1 MADSGGDLAGI
12 ICSISY
18 EPLNLISEDLQ
29 SVSICVHVF
38 HELCLRRA
46 LNWRK
51 MLGFLRR
58 EVNVSGLN
66 SQVEGQTKELE
77 GLNEKL
83 CTCKEQAKIETA
95 LKNESISDLDI
106 DEEEVLKLAA
116 LGKGPTERVQELET
130 LTEAK
135 ENEYLREYISIDED
149 DPEGTNALQG
159 CSKHNYKDQDRD
171 DIAFSKPSLVK
182 LEPVSGIK
190 TEKSLQGKCTLAA
203 SPRVDID
210 IGIDMANISA
220 GAMDED
226 VTLQTNIKQ
235 PVVNITK
242 ELPLTLSN
250 SAAAQV
256 TNSEYEDGTFWGKQV
271 YGGNHIPG
279 ANDLHAGSNEMLDRL
294 EKATEK
300 RKRRQARQ
308 LIQIF

>member
-1 MADSGGDLAGI
+1 M
-12 ICSISY
+12 
-18 EPLNLISEDLQ
+18 
-29 SVSICVHVF
+29 
-38 HELCLRRA
+38 
-46 LNWRK
+46 
-51 MLGFLRR
+51 
-58 EVNVSGLN
+58 NVSNG
-66 SQVEGQTKELE
+66 SKT
-77 GLNEKL
+77 
-83 CTCKEQAKIETA
+83 TF
-95 LKNESISDLDI
+95 SLDI
-106 DEEEVLKLAA
+106 K
-116 LGKGPTERVQELET
+116 
-130 LTEAK
+130 
-135 ENEYLREYISIDED
+135 REYISIDED

-250 SAAAQV
+250 SG
-256 TNSEYEDGTFWGKQV
+256 SICISSGLLGPDGTHR
-271 YGGNHIPG
+271 Y
-279 ANDLHAGSNEMLDRL
+279 
-294 EKATEK
+294 
-300 RKRRQARQ
+300 
-308 LIQIF
+308 

>member
-1 MADSGGDLAGI
+1 
-12 ICSISY
+12 
-18 EPLNLISEDLQ
+18 
-29 SVSICVHVF
+29 
-38 HELCLRRA
+38 
-46 LNWRK
+46 

-135 ENEYLREYISIDED
+135 ENEYLRSVKLSKITKTSKNLEESIKSDSDTLTACKLSSKEQSNRILTPKSGID
-149 DPEGTNALQG
+149 LTANDNKGTNALQG

-256 TNSEYEDGTFWGKQV
+256 TNSEYEDGTFWD
-271 YGGNHIPG
+271 GGNHIPG

-308 LIQIF
+308 LFQIF

>member
-1 MADSGGDLAGI
+1 
-12 ICSISY
+12 
-18 EPLNLISEDLQ
+18 
-29 SVSICVHVF
+29 
-38 HELCLRRA
+38 
-46 LNWRK
+46 

-135 ENEYLREYISIDED
+135 ENEYLRSVKLSKITKTSKNLEESIKSDSDTLTACKLSSKEQSNRILTPKSGID
-149 DPEGTNALQG
+149 LTANDNKGTNALQG

-190 TEKSLQGKCTLAA
+190 TETSLQGKCTLAA

-210 IGIDMANISA
+210 IGVDMANISA

-250 SAAAQV
+250 SV
-256 TNSEYEDGTFWGKQV
+256 DCLVLMELIDTRVN
-271 YGGNHIPG
+271 G
-279 ANDLHAGSNEMLDRL
+279 ANI
-294 EKATEK
+294 K
-300 RKRRQARQ
+300 RTVNHHLQNNQGDKKNSLSSKRSKWFEILVAKSKGM
-308 LIQIF
+308 QIEHFSGRVTQ